1 MIQQLVIWVE
11 GMMRRYS
18 GRWMDQDHNYMGDLT
33 ELDIPLVF
41 EMDYRNST
49 R

>member
-1 MIQQLVIWVE
+1 
-11 GMMRRYS
+11 
-18 GRWMDQDHNYMGDLT
+18 MDQSHNYMGDLT

-41 EMDYRNST
+41 EMDYRNSI